1 MTLPAR
7 MKRSRAS
14 IYDVAKRAGVSHQT
28 VTRVLRDFEGIRPE
42 TRQRV
47 ENALAE
53 LDYTPNTVARALATN
68 RSQRIGALVYELLQ
82 LGPGETI
89 QGAANAA
96 RDAGYVL
103 DIVTVD
109 PFDDASVEQAFTA
122 LRQQDLAGI
131 LAFAPMDLLADRLSE
146 ARFRVPVLIE
156 EDTAVYS
163 GTGSGNISYQGMDL
177 LVGHL
182 IDLGHREIAHISGP
196 LSWAE
201 SRNRQSAF
209 NRSLRARGLESA
221 ATVEGSWSAESGYR
235 AVRGLDLDTVTA
247 VAAANDQTALGVLR
261 GLAERG
267 VSVPGDVSVTGFDD
281 MPESAY
287 FSPPLTTIRPDYDGR
302 GRAFTARML
311 TELDVGQVDAEPPRP
326 VELIARE
333 STGRVRNAGSDD

>member
-28 VTRVLRDFEGIRPE
+28 VTRVLRGFEGIRPE
-42 TRQRV
+42 TRRRV
-47 ENALAE
+47 ETALAE
-53 LDYTPNTVARALATN
+53 LEYTPNPVARALATN
-68 RSQRIGALVYELLQ
+68 RSHRIGALVYELLQ

-103 DIVTVD
+103 DIVAVD

-131 LAFAPMDLLADRLSE
+131 LAFAPMDLLADRLNE

-156 EDTAVYS
+156 DDTAVYK
-163 GTGSGNISYQGMDL
+163 GTGRDNISRQGMDL

-182 IDLGHREIAHISGP
+182 AALGHREIAHVSGP

-201 SRNRQSAF
+201 SRNRRSAF
-209 NRSLRARGLESA
+209 KRSLRVRGLEA
-221 ATVEGSWSAESGYR
+221 AAIVEGAWTAESGYR
-235 AVRGLDLDTVTA
+235 AARVLDLDAATA
-247 VAAANDQTALGVLR
+247 VVAANDQTALGVLR

-287 FSPPLTTIRPDYDGR
+287 FAPPLTTIRPDYAGR

-311 TELDVGQVDAEPPRP
+311 AELDVGHVDTEPPRP
-326 VELIARE
+326 VELITRE
-333 STGRVRNAGSDD
+333 STGRVRPAGSEV